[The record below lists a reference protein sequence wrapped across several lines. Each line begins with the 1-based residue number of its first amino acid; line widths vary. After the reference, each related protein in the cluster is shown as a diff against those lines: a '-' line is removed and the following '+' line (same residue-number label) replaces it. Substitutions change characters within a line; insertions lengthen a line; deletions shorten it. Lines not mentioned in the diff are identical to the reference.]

1 MAQNSNNSQVTRFEF
16 DLVKEDIKE
25 LHKVYDL
32 IQRQIIAT
40 EKLALEI
47 KYLREDQ
54 KNANERIKALEE
66 RPNKRYDS
74 IITQIISN
82 IIALIV
88 GVIAATIGLKK

>member
-1 MAQNSNNSQVTRFEF
+1 MAQNDSNQVTRLEFEI
-16 DLVKEDIKE
+16 VKDDIKE

-32 IQRQIIAT
+32 VQRQIVAT

-54 KNANERIKALEE
+54 KDANERIKALEE
-66 RPNKRYDS
+66 RPNKRYD
-74 IITQIISN
+74 IIVTQIISN

-88 GVIAATIGLKK
+88 GVIAAIIGLRK

>member
-1 MAQNSNNSQVTRFEF
+1 MAQNNSSQVTRLEFEI
-16 DLVKEDIKE
+16 VKDDVKE

-54 KNANERIKALEE
+54 KDANARIKALEE
-66 RPNKRYDS
+66 RPNKRYDT
-74 IITQIISN
+74 IVTQIISN
-82 IIALIV
+82 IIALTI
-88 GVIAATIGLKK
+88 GVIAAIIGLKR

>member
-1 MAQNSNNSQVTRFEF
+1 MAQNNSNQVTRLEFEI
-16 DLVKEDIKE
+16 VKDDIKE

-54 KNANERIKALEE
+54 KDANARIKALEE
-66 RPNKRYDS
+66 RPNKRYDT

-82 IIALIV
+82 IIALVI
-88 GVIAATIGLKK
+88 GVIAAIIGLKK

>member
-1 MAQNSNNSQVTRFEF
+1 MAQNNSNQVTRLEFEI
-16 DLVKEDIKE
+16 VKDDIKE

-66 RPNKRYDS
+66 RPNKRYDT

-82 IIALIV
+82 IIALVI
-88 GVIAATIGLKK
+88 GVIAAIIGLKR

>member
-1 MAQNSNNSQVTRFEF
+1 MAQNDSNQVTRLEFEV
-16 DLVKEDIKE
+16 VKDDIKE

-32 IQRQIIAT
+32 VQRQIVAT

-54 KNANERIKALEE
+54 KDANARIKALEE
-66 RPNKRYDS
+66 RPNKRYD
-74 IITQIISN
+74 IIVTQIISN

-88 GVIAATIGLKK
+88 GAIAAIIGLRK